1 MKYPD
6 SISYCNQIELEDAL
20 KKYLALPPYNTF
32 TNPAAYDGY
41 YLNSLYIKYGKESV
55 TETLKKLS
63 KQ

>member
-1 MKYPD
+1 MKYSD
-6 SISYCNQIELEDAL
+6 STSYYNQIELEDDL
-20 KKYLALPPYNTF
+20 KKYLGLPPYNTF
-32 TNPAAYDGY
+32 TNPVAYDIY

>member
-1 MKYPD
+1 MKYTD
-6 SISYCNQIELEDAL
+6 STSYYNQIELEDDL
-20 KKYLALPPYNTF
+20 KKYLGLPPYNTF
-32 TNPAAYDGY
+32 TNPVAYDIY